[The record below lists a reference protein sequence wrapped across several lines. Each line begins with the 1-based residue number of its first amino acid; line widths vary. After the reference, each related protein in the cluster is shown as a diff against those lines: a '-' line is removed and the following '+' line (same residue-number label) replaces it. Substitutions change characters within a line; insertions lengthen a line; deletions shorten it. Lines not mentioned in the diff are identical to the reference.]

1 MDYRGVLLVG
11 LVSGAAIVG
20 ATTSCSAPD
29 PGQITFTERPRGAG
43 GELTSG
49 GTTSGGTDGG
59 GTTSGGTD
67 GGKTSGGTD
76 GGSSGVVGDPVF
88 GTTAFA
94 AGSPGQGAPAKMA
107 NPAHNGDSSG
117 KDCIVAGCHLNQW
130 GFGGT
135 LYTDA
140 ARTARVTGAE
150 VRISGPDGKVFQ
162 STFSDVDGN
171 FWIHGLGIPIP
182 TNSRVGVRTADGKK
196 MNMAGAVGPGQAGCN
211 QVGTCHGGTA
221 GGVFV
226 K

>member
-20 ATTSCSAPD
+20 ATTSCSGPD
-29 PGQITFTERPRGAG
+29 PGQVTFIERPRGSS

-59 GTTSGGTD
+59 TD
-67 GGKTSGGTD
+67 GGGSSGGEGGAD

-94 AGSPGQGAPAKMA
+94 AGMPGQGAPAKAA

-150 VRISGPDGKVFQ
+150 VRISGPDGKLFQ
-162 STFSDVDGN
+162 NTFSDADGN
-171 FWIHGLGIPIP
+171 FWIQGLGTPIP
-182 TNSRVGVRTADGKK
+182 ANSRVGVRIAGKS
-196 MNMAGAVGPGQAGCN
+196 MNMSGTVGPGQAGCN
-211 QVGTCHGGTA
+211 QTGTCHGGTA
-221 GGVFV
+221 GGVFI

>member
-11 LVSGAAIVG
+11 LFSGVAVVSS
-20 ATTSCSAPD
+20 TTSCSAPD
-29 PGQITFTERPRGAG
+29 PGQVTFLERPRGSS

-59 GTTSGGTD
+59 GTTDGGSSGGEA
-67 GGKTSGGTD
+67 GTD
-76 GGSSGVVGDPVF
+76 GGSSGAVGDPVF
-88 GTTAFA
+88 GTTTFA
-94 AGSPGQGAPAKMA
+94 AGMPGQGAPAKMA

-140 ARTARVTGAE
+140 AGAARVAGAE
-150 VRISGPDGKVFQ
+150 VRITGPDGKLFQ
-162 STFSDVDGN
+162 NTFSDVDGN
-171 FWIHGLGIPIP
+171 FWIQGLGVPIP
-182 TNSRVGVRTADGKK
+182 ANSRVGVRTADGKK
-196 MNMAGAVGPGQAGCN
+196 MNMAGAVSVGQAGCN
-211 QVGTCHGGTA
+211 QAGTCHGGT
-221 GGVFV
+221 GGKVFV